1 MLRDEDMG
9 HYIAFFLV
17 KSKRI
22 KANILPS
29 RLKRTVSKTLLRQ
42 PYSSFHQQEKKICS
56 RYVLTKDRLTDFF
69 LIFFFFFLHFFFL
82 FKIDYN

>member
-29 RLKRTVSKTLLRQ
+29 YLKRTVTKTLLRQ
-42 PYSSFHQQEKKICS
+42 LYSSFHQISSKKTS
-56 RYVLTKDRLTDFF
+56 RYVLTKD
-69 LIFFFFFLHFFFL
+69 
-82 FKIDYN
+82 

>member
-1 MLRDEDMG
+1 MG

-29 RLKRTVSKTLLRQ
+29 CLKRTVTKTLLRQ
-42 PYSSFHQQEKKICS
+42 FYSSFHQISSKK
-56 RYVLTKDRLTDFF
+56 TQDMF
-69 LIFFFFFLHFFFL
+69 
-82 FKIDYN
+82 

>member
-29 RLKRTVSKTLLRQ
+29 CLKRTVTKTLLRQ
-42 PYSSFHQQEKKICS
+42 LYSSFHQQEKK
-56 RYVLTKDRLTDFF
+56 TQDMF
-69 LIFFFFFLHFFFL
+69 
-82 FKIDYN
+82 